1 MKNSVKAVGRSFSMF
16 KEDKLIIL
24 LSLVPVIVGLAFYYY
39 LGNFFYVDLLTF
51 GNEYLSSNVTNRN
64 VGGVLSWILT
74 GLLTIVLFFL
84 VNWTFVLFVSIVASP
99 FNDLISGRVERV
111 IKGTISDSLDRERFF
126 KKFFQT
132 IFNEA
137 KKISLIIILS
147 LIAFIIGMFFPP
159 LAFII
164 SALLLAVSF
173 LDYSWSR
180 KELSFGE
187 CLSNIKGSFLSYLF
201 TGSAFMALISI
212 PIVNLLVLPY
222 AVVYYSVL
230 YYSKEQIEQK
240 I

>member
-1 MKNSVKAVGRSFSMF
+1 MKNSVKAVGKSFGVF
-16 KEDKLIIL
+16 REDKLIIL

-39 LGNFFYVDLLTF
+39 LGSFFYVDLLSF
-51 GNEYLSSNVTNRN
+51 GNEYLQSNVTNEN

-111 IKGTISDSLDRERFF
+111 IKGSISDSLDSERFF
-126 KKFFQT
+126 KKFLKT
-132 IFNEA
+132 ILNEL
-137 KKISLIIILS
+137 KKISLIIIIS
-147 LIAFIIGMFFPP
+147 IIAFIIGMFFPP

-187 CLSNIKGSFLSYLF
+187 CLANIRKSFFSYLL

-212 PIVNLLVLPY
+212 PIVNLVVLPY

-230 YYSKEQIEQK
+230 YYTKEQLEQN

>member
-1 MKNSVKAVGRSFSMF
+1 MKNSVKAVGKSFSMF

-24 LSLVPVIVGLAFYYY
+24 LSLVPIIVGLGFYYY
-39 LGNFFYVDLLTF
+39 LGNLFYVDLLGY
-51 GNEYLSSNVTNRN
+51 GNSYLESNVTNNN

-111 IKGTISDSLDRERFF
+111 IKGTISDSLDSERFF
-126 KKFFQT
+126 KKFFKT
-132 IFNEA
+132 ILNEA
-137 KKISLIIILS
+137 KKISLIIVLS
-147 LIAFIIGMFFPP
+147 IIAFIIGMFFPP
-159 LAFII
+159 LAFVI
-164 SALLLAVSF
+164 SALLLAISF

-187 CLSNIKGSFLSYLF
+187 CVSNLRGSFFSYLI

-230 YYSKEQIEQK
+230 YYSKEQIENS